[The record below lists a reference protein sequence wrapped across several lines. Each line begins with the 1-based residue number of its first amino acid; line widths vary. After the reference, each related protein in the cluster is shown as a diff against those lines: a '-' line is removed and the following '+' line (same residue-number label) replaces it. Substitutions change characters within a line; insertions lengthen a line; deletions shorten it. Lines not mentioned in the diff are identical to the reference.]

1 MFRHLR
7 KTLRRPA
14 RLSLVLLLNGL
25 LPACGNGAPNDNGV
39 VRYNRPQLTL
49 ANAGFELGAVAWK
62 PLAENLVGF
71 EITSDSLAAT
81 AGRRSLKIDLSRSR
95 VFGEGTFRLV
105 SPWLTLPGGGE
116 FEFSA
121 QVKASSA
128 GRKVALRVINGVA
141 KQALR
146 SGKQRRGGAADHEE
160 IGTAWTPVVLSG
172 TLPAA
177 EMDAYRLALEFEA
190 PGVYWIDQIEFRHRG
205 QSICAEAEL
214 TAGLQPVDHKTK
226 LFAAPA
232 QVPLQLW
239 LANRTDQ
246 AHDLTLQLHLTG
258 RLHAGQDLPAQTI
271 TLAGQTARRHVFT
284 VPLAHADDYRLQW
297 TLRQAAG
304 TLVAQGVLRLAAH
317 NPQLPAA
324 TVGEPVWGMHL
335 NALNLEITLPLL
347 RQAHVTYL
355 RNALQLYWSQVE
367 PKPGKWQWPD
377 ELIAYLHEQGFQ
389 FLPILGFPPRW
400 ASAPARPGAPDLQN
414 KMPRSMEEFRNYLRE
429 VTARYGSQITRWE
442 IWNEPNLPRYFDGTP
457 GDYGAVL
464 AASVRAFAQLQ
475 PQAQLAGLSLA
486 WSDDNLA
493 GFVQQALAQARPQA
507 ISFHPYEKIAPE
519 QALMTK
525 IEQLR
530 LQVRELCSY
539 VPELWATETGYR
551 GRDSINAAIPYYSPP
566 RPATVNE
573 MTQAEYLVR
582 HALLAKAAG
591 VKYYFCYS
599 MDSERSRSG
608 PDVHGLLDHDQ
619 EASVKPALLAYL
631 TLARLCGEATFER
644 REEVDDPAQY
654 LMHYRR
660 ADGRRFSALWQSEGT
675 AMMAL
680 PASLQRAEAWDF
692 FGNRLM
698 PASGKLSIQS
708 RPVYFLQ

>member
-1 MFRHLR
+1 MRTVACCSVLFSC
-7 KTLRRPA
+7 TSAPA
-14 RLSLVLLLNGL
+14 G
-25 LPACGNGAPNDNGV
+25 GGEV

-71 EITSDSLAAT
+71 EITSDSLEAT

-121 QVKASSA
+121 QVKAASA

-146 SGKQRRGGAADHEE
+146 SGKQRRGGAADHEA
-160 IGTAWTPVVLSG
+160 ISTAWTPVAFSG
-172 TLPAA
+172 TLPVA
-177 EMDAYRLALEFEA
+177 EKDAYRLALEFEA

-214 TAGLQPVDHKTK
+214 TAGLQPVDRKTK
-226 LFAAPA
+226 LSAAPA
-232 QVPLQLW
+232 QIALQLW
-239 LANRTDQ
+239 LANR
-246 AHDLTLQLHLTG
+246 AERPRDLKLQLHLAS
-258 RLHAGQDLPAQTI
+258 RLHAGQDLPAQAV
-271 TLAGQTARRHVFT
+271 TLAGQTSRRHVFT
-284 VPLAHADDYRLQW
+284 IPLAHADDYRLEW
-297 TLRQAAG
+297 TLRETAG
-304 TLVAQGVLRLAAH
+304 PLVAQGVLRLAAH
-317 NPQLPAA
+317 NAQLPAA
-324 TVGEPVWGMHL
+324 TAGEAVWGMHL
-335 NALNLEITLPLL
+335 NAMNLEITLPLL

-355 RNALQLYWSQVE
+355 RNVLQLYWSQVE

-377 ELIAYLHEQGFQ
+377 ELIAYLQEQGFQ

-400 ASAPARPGAPDLQN
+400 ASAPATPGAPDLQN

-429 VTARYGSQITRWE
+429 VTGRYGRQITRWE

-464 AASVRAFAQLQ
+464 AAAVRAFAQLQ

-493 GFVQQALAQARPQA
+493 GFVQQALAPSQARPQA
-507 ISFHPYEKIAPE
+507 VSFHPYEKIAPE
-519 QALMTK
+519 QALMEK

-530 LQVRELCSY
+530 LQVRELCGY

-566 RPATVNE
+566 RPATVDE

-608 PDVHGLLDHDQ
+608 PDVHGLLDHDA
-619 EASVKPALLAYL
+619 EASVKPALLAYV
-631 TLARLCGEATFER
+631 TLAQLCGDAVFER
-644 REEVDDPAQY
+644 REELANPGQY

-675 AMMAL
+675 ATVAL
-680 PASLQRAEAWDF
+680 PASVQRAEAWDF
-692 FGNRLM
+692 FGNRLT
-698 PASGKLSIQS
+698 PAAGKLPIQT

>member
-1 MFRHLR
+1 MRIHPVS
-7 KTLRRPA
+7 RRLGVRTVVYCAVLFSCVRAPA
-14 RLSLVLLLNGL
+14 DS
-25 LPACGNGAPNDNGV
+25 DDV
-39 VRYNRPQLTL
+39 VRYHRPQYTL
-49 ANAGFELGAVAWK
+49 DNAGFELGSVGWK

-71 EITSDSLAAT
+71 TITSDSIEFT
-81 AGRRSLKIDLSRSR
+81 AGWRSLKIDLSRSR
-95 VFGEGTFRLV
+95 VFDGGSFRLV

-121 QVKASSA
+121 QVKAGGA
-128 GRKVALRVINGVA
+128 GGKVALRVINGVA

-146 SGKQRRGGAADHEE
+146 RGKQRRGGAADHEV
-160 IGTAWTPVVLSG
+160 ISAAWTPVVLSG
-172 TLPAA
+172 TLPVA
-177 EMDAYRLALEFEA
+177 EKDAYRLALEFEA

-214 TAGLQPVDHKTK
+214 TAGLQPVDRKTK
-226 LFAAPA
+226 LSAAPA

-239 LANRTDQ
+239 LANRTDRPR
-246 AHDLTLQLHLTG
+246 ALKLQLHLAG
-258 RLHAGQDLPAQTI
+258 RLHAGQDLPAQAL
-271 TLAGQTARRHVFT
+271 TLAGQTSRRHVFT
-284 VPLAHADDYRLQW
+284 VPLAHADDYRLAW
-297 TLRQAAG
+297 TLREAAG
-304 TLVAQGVLRLAAH
+304 PLVAQGVLRLAAQ
-317 NPQLPAA
+317 NAQLPAA
-324 TVGEPVWGMHL
+324 TRGEAVWGMHL
-335 NALNLEITLPLL
+335 NAMNLEITLPLL

-355 RNALQLYWSQVE
+355 RNVLQLYWSQVE

-377 ELIAYLHEQGFQ
+377 ELLAYLQEQGFE

-400 ASAPARPGAPDLQN
+400 ASVPARPGGSDLLN
-414 KMPRSMEEFRNYLRE
+414 MMPRSLDEFRNYLRE

-464 AASVRAFAQLQ
+464 AAAVSAFAQLQ
-475 PQAQLAGLSLA
+475 PQARLAGLSLA

-493 GFVQQALAQARPQA
+493 GFVQQALTPTQARPQA

-519 QALMTK
+519 QALMEK

-530 LQVRELCSY
+530 LQVRELCGY

-566 RPATVNE
+566 RPTTVNE
-573 MTQAEYLVR
+573 MTQAAYLVR

-608 PDVHGLLDHDQ
+608 PDVHGLLDYDPD
-619 EASVKPALLAYL
+619 ASVKPALLAYL
-631 TLARLCGEATFER
+631 TLAQLCGDAVFER
-644 REEVDDPAQY
+644 RQELDNPGQY

-660 ADGRRFSALWQSEGT
+660 ADGRRFAALWQSEGT
-675 AMMAL
+675 AVVTL
-680 PASLQRAEAWDF
+680 PAALQGAEAWDF
-692 FGNRLM
+692 FGNRLT
-698 PASGKLSIQS
+698 PASGKLQLDT
-708 RPVYFLQ
+708 RPVYFLH